1 MSLVGKWVAVTPLW
15 RNLRRTMTTACL
27 ETMTK
32 WGLKHP
38 SLKNSIGRT
47 VLLPQP
53 ALVLP
58 WSPTCAIIAIV
69 EIIGSLWRKKMSDKR
84 LFIERRAEG
93 DYAVR
98 KADSDRASAVCPTQA
113 KAIEKAKKLNP
124 DAVLHV
130 ERVRQ
135 SSKGKRDKW
144 RKI

>member
-1 MSLVGKWVAVTPLW
+1 
-15 RNLRRTMTTACL
+15 
-27 ETMTK
+27 
-32 WGLKHP
+32 
-38 SLKNSIGRT
+38 
-47 VLLPQP
+47 
-53 ALVLP
+53 
-58 WSPTCAIIAIV
+58 
-69 EIIGSLWRKKMSDKR
+69 MSDKR